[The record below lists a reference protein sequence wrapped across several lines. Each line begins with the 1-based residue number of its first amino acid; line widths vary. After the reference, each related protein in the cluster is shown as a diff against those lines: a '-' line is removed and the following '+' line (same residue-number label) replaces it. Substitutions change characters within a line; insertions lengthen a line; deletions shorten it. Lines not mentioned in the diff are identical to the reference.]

1 MEPLKFIFELIDQM
15 SGPSKAITKE
25 LKAVEAQIK
34 RTDTELRKS
43 SIDKMGPGLARQRA
57 ELGLQ
62 RDALAESAAQATT
75 FAASMSGAGEVL
87 RTIGHFAIGAGLAA
101 TAVGYEF
108 AKSAVEVAS
117 FAEDN
122 KVALEVVTGS
132 QESANRVLKDM
143 INLAAHLPITDQIAM
158 GAATR
163 YMLAGFKEKDLANM
177 VTAMSDVQAL
187 NPGRGVEAMNDF
199 ANLITRIKSG
209 GLNARELMFLPQ
221 ETHINPEA
229 IRKELNA
236 MGYVAMKTV
245 QDMHLMAHLINPD
258 DFIEATVRA
267 ISAITGGKGVG
278 QLSGKLSQTFTGLL
292 STLKGREF
300 ALMIDLDTSPG
311 YESLRSFIKNLVA
324 VTDPNGAIGKD
335 ISANLATSFN
345 DLFGGIFGQFSGPD
359 GAKKIGDVIRNDVL
373 PAFKDIL
380 TVVGSIA
387 SVTMTI
393 ISGWAQLIRLIRG
406 NSGQTPTGVNS
417 LSVSQ
422 LTDLAKTGAA
432 GYKREEVIEAAKM
445 AAVREHSSADTAAM
459 NVGLALAKAPAAS
472 SMPGLSVEGQ
482 DRVRRVALANGLS
495 SFQSATDLVDGLTKG
510 MKAGQPEVAAVAADL
525 GNAAVD
531 SVKAVTQTHSPSRV
545 FEQLGAFAS
554 EGYQIGIRGGAE
566 DVRSAV
572 GAMVAPPP
580 RASLSGGGG
589 RATITA
595 PIVVNIDARG
605 ATKED
610 AHAIAKAVEDALP
623 SSVVRVFDML
633 ATQFGNN

>member
-25 LKAVEAQIK
+25 QKELEAQIK
-34 RTDTELRKS
+34 KTDTAIRKS
-43 SIDKMGPGLARQRA
+43 AIDKMGPGLARQRA

-62 RDALAESAAQATT
+62 REALAESAAQATT

-87 RTIGHFAIGAGLAA
+87 RTVGHFAIGAGIAA

-108 AKSAVEVAS
+108 AKSALEVAS

-122 KVALEVVTGS
+122 KVALEVVMGS
-132 QESANRVLKDM
+132 QEAANRVLKDT
-143 INLAAHLPITDQIAM
+143 INLAAHLPITDQLAM

-163 YMLAGFKEKDLANM
+163 YMLAGFKEKDIGNM
-177 VTAMSDVQAL
+177 VTALAAVQAL

-199 ANLITRIKSG
+199 ANLITRIKAG
-209 GLNARELMFLPQ
+209 GLNARELLFLPQ

-229 IRKELNA
+229 IRKELSA

-245 QDMHLMAHLINPD
+245 QDMHLMAHMINPD

-267 ISAITGGKGVG
+267 IAQMTGGDLANLPKKLSRTITG
-278 QLSGKLSQTFTGLL
+278 LM
-292 STLKGREF
+292 STLEGRKF
-300 ALMIDLDTSPG
+300 ALIIDLDTAPG
-311 YESLRSFIKNLVA
+311 YESLRGFLRNMVD
-324 VTDPNGAIGKD
+324 VTDPSGALGKE
-335 ISANLATSFN
+335 ISGNIASSFN
-345 DLFGGIFGQFSGPD
+345 DLFGGVFGQFSGPD
-359 GAKKIGDVIRNDVL
+359 GAKKIGDTIRNDVL
-373 PAFKDIL
+373 PAFKDIM
-380 TVVGSIA
+380 TVVTSIA

-393 ISGWAQLIRLIRG
+393 VSGWAQLIRLIRG
-406 NSGQTPTGVNS
+406 NSGQAPTGVNT

-432 GYKREEVIEAAKM
+432 GYKREEIVEAAKM
-445 AAVREHSSADTAAM
+445 AAVREHTSADTAAM
-459 NVGLALAKAPAAS
+459 NVGLALARAPAVS
-472 SMPGLSVEGQ
+472 SMPGFSLEGQ
-482 DRVRRVALANGLS
+482 DRVRRVAMANGLS
-495 SFQSATDLVDGLTKG
+495 SFQSATDLVDELTKG

-580 RASLSGGGG
+580 RASFSGASG
-589 RATITA
+589 RPSITV
-595 PIVVNIDARG
+595 PITVTVDARG

-610 AHAIAKAVEDALP
+610 APAIAKAIEDALP

>member
-1 MEPLKFIFELIDQM
+1 MEPLKWIFELIDQM
-15 SGPSKAITKE
+15 SGPSKTITKE

-34 RTDTELRKS
+34 RTDVELRKS
-43 SIDKMGPGLARQRA
+43 AIDKMAPGLARQRA

-87 RTIGHFAIGAGLAA
+87 RTVGHFAIGAGLAA

-132 QESANRVLKDM
+132 QEAANRVLKDT
-143 INLAAHLPITDQIAM
+143 INLAAHLPITDQLAM

-163 YMLAGFKEKDLANM
+163 YMLAGFKEKDVANM

-199 ANLITRIKSG
+199 ANLITRIKAG

-229 IRKELNA
+229 IRKELGA

-267 ISAITGGKGVG
+267 ISTMTGGKGIG
-278 QLSGKLSQTFTGLL
+278 NLSGKLSRTITGLM
-292 STLKGREF
+292 STLEGRKF
-300 ALMIDLDTSPG
+300 ALMIDLDTAPG
-311 YESLRSFIKNLVA
+311 YESLRGFLRNLVD
-324 VTDPNGAIGKD
+324 VTDPSGALGKE
-335 ISANLATSFN
+335 ISGNIASSFN
-345 DLFGGIFGQFSGPD
+345 DLFGGVFGQFSGPD
-359 GAKKIGDVIRNDVL
+359 GAKKIGDAIRNDII
-373 PAFKDIL
+373 PAFKDIA
-380 TVVGSIA
+380 TVVGGIA
-387 SVTMTI
+387 GTTMTI
-393 ISGWAQLIRLIRG
+393 VEGWAKIVRLMRG
-406 NSGQTPTGVNS
+406 ENGGAIGADIKDPTAGSRVQDEPWKALAPVAQARVKKIAMQHGV
-417 LSVSQ
+417 
-422 LTDLAKTGAA
+422 
-432 GYKREEVIEAAKM
+432 
-445 AAVREHSSADTAAM
+445 AVPALMTSADTSGAM
-459 NVGLALAKAPAAS
+459 DLVAS
-472 SMPGLSVEGQ
+472 LNDDGQ
-482 DRVRRVALANGLS
+482 DRIRRGALANGRT
-495 SFQSATDLVDGLTKG
+495 AADLVNGLTRG

-580 RASLSGGGG
+580 RASFSGASG
-589 RATITA
+589 RQSITV
-595 PIVVNIDARG
+595 PITVTVDARG

-610 AHAIAKAVEDALP
+610 APAIAKAIEDALP
-623 SSVVRVFDML
+623 SSMVRVFDML